1 MTIRFLQTSPS
12 GNDEYPF
19 QPGQV
24 IHVEHPSPELLA
36 LIDGV
41 HAEAV
46 RDEGMPELATVRAP
60 RKGRAAARGRR

>member
-1 MTIRFLQTSPS
+1 MTIRFLQTTPS

-24 IHVEHPSPELLA
+24 IHVDRPSPELLA

-60 RKGRAAARGRR
+60 RKGKAAARGRR